1 MLQKCLASVPKNYA
15 VMNEWA
21 ELVLARL
28 FTYGYMLM
36 IARKNIKRKEQ
47 DLLAAGVVVNWCG
60 AECNHPPWRT
70 GTGTT
75 TLYGRCVAVRQ
86 EFYFR

>member
-1 MLQKCLASVPKNYA
+1 MFGISATELRSYERGSTLISDSV
-15 VMNEWA
+15 
-21 ELVLARL
+21 LTRL